1 MYKRSSRGLKV
12 GEIIGIIIPILIA
25 ITLTIFGMII
35 SIFRVL
41 QVGDKKKLLL
51 IILIRFKEMNY
62 F

>member
-35 SIFRVL
+35 SIFRIL
-41 QVGDKKKLLL
+41 QVGDKKKA
-51 IILIRFKEMNY
+51 FTNNSN
-62 F
+62 